1 MPKTAPTHLRICT
14 FKGLQN
20 LPLYV
25 ARQQGFF
32 DAHGLDIEIIYT
44 AGSRP
49 QVAGLASG
57 EYDLI
62 QTAPDNVVNVDN
74 NPVSF
79 GLDPTTAPRIV
90 MVFGGSTGPLSL
102 YAQPG
107 ITTFN
112 HLRGT
117 VLGVDNPTSG
127 FALVLQDMLA
137 RNGMML
143 GQDYTFTVAGG
154 TSARLDA
161 LKTGS
166 VAATILYAPF
176 DSMALEEG
184 YSRLASSNEYY
195 VAYASLSTA
204 STQDWL
210 ATNGRIVTRYIT
222 ALRQALH
229 WIYDPVHIA
238 AVQSILEGETLLELD
253 ANLATRAY
261 TAFVDPITG
270 FGIDGLLDPIGL
282 QQVIDIRATYGLQPQ
297 LLNTPATYLD
307 LRWYQLATKEM
318 YRSFLQQ
325 SPDRCSL

>member
-32 DAHGLDIEIIYT
+32 DARGLDIEIIYT

-79 GLDPTTAPRIV
+79 GLDPTTAPHIV

-102 YAQPG
+102 YAQPN

-112 HLRGT
+112 HLQGT

-137 RNGMML
+137 RNGMKL
-143 GQDYTFTVAGG
+143 DQDYTFTATGG

-161 LKTGS
+161 LKAGS

-176 DSMALEEG
+176 DSIAFERR

-195 VAYASLSTA
+195 AAYASLSTA
-204 STQDWL
+204 STRDWL
-210 ATNGRIVTRYIT
+210 ATNGQIVTRYIT

-229 WIYDPVHIA
+229 WIYDPAHIE
-238 AVQSILEGETLLELD
+238 AVQSILAGEGSLDLD
-253 ANLATRAY
+253 ADLATRAY
-261 TAFVDPITG
+261 TAFVDPTTG
-270 FGIDGLLDPIGL
+270 FGIDGSLDAVGL

-307 LRWYQLATKEM
+307 LRWYQLATEEK
-318 YRSFLQQ
+318 
-325 SPDRCSL
+325 